1 MCDVRIAAQTPA
13 LPPLQLRRRDPFAL
27 AIVNGR
33 KKSEILTT
41 SPPGYVDGET
51 VRVLVLRSRS
61 RVRLAGKVSDLCAGK
76 VLRGARGG
84 TCVYEMVGLV
94 SMRRRCTVSRD
105 AAGAWPAAVA
115 NAVSE
120 WPSPLRAAARSWLV
134 ACCGSHITHWFFL
147 GSHITLV
154 LSTRFCP
161 CSTSS
166 FSKQSSNSGRPIRR
180 PHLAKTDRV
189 R

>member
-1 MCDVRIAAQTPA
+1 MRIAAQTPA

-33 KKSEILTT
+33 KKSEILTAP
-41 SPPGYVDGET
+41 PPGYVDGET

-120 WPSPLRAAARSWLV
+120 WPSPLRAAGRAYLARLACATVDVFENTDAVPFPRRRFYLV
-134 ACCGSHITHWFFL
+134 SQRGIVTWSSYAGSDLLPVTH
-147 GSHITLV
+147 SAV
-154 LSTRFCP
+154 VPS
-161 CSTSS
+161 
-166 FSKQSSNSGRPIRR
+166 
-180 PHLAKTDRV
+180 
-189 R
+189 